1 MRRWRRKRFLEY
13 RLTRPELEAEVLPG
27 GLEPG
32 RVVKV
37 GETVRRES
45 GPWTPTIQA
54 LLGHLQAKG
63 FPSPRP
69 LGLDH
74 EGREVAS
81 FLPGRC
87 SNWPWPTVLLET
99 AGARQVGAL
108 LRRYHG
114 AVADFTPPS
123 PALWRHGAQPV
134 GAGEIV
140 LHGDFGPHN
149 LIWSPTSLIGVI
161 DFELARPGD
170 PLEDVGFAVIR
181 AAQLRPDELT
191 RPVGFETPPD
201 RHARLEAFAEGIG
214 ASAATL
220 VEAALLAQRAELDR
234 IVRLGGQGIEPWS
247 RFHVRGLEP
256 QVRQELDWLEANA
269 GSLV

>member
-1 MRRWRRKRFLEY
+1 MRRRRRKRILE
-13 RLTRPELEAEVLPG
+13 RGLTHPDAEPEMLLG
-27 GLEPG
+27 GLVAG

-37 GETVRRES
+37 GDTVRRGS
-45 GPWTPTIQA
+45 GPWTATIQA
-54 LLGHLQAKG
+54 LLAHLQAKG

-69 LGLDH
+69 LGLDD
-74 EGREVAS
+74 EGREVVS

-87 SNWPWPTVLLET
+87 SNWPWPATLLEVS
-99 AGARQVGAL
+99 GAHHIGAL
-108 LRRYHG
+108 LRRYHA

-201 RHARLEAFAEGIG
+201 RRARLEAFAEGIG
-214 ASAATL
+214 A
-220 VEAALLAQRAELDR
+220 
-234 IVRLGGQGIEPWS
+234 
-247 RFHVRGLEP
+247 
-256 QVRQELDWLEANA
+256 
-269 GSLV
+269 